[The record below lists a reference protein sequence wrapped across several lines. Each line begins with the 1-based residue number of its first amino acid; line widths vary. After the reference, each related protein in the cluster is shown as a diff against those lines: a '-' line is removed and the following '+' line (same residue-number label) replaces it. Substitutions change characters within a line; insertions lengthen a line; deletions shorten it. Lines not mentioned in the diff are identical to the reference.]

1 MDFTIVAGNSKTF
14 VESNPGFQKNPGGLC
29 LLRFVM
35 QTYTPQC
42 GGKNQLNADFRMLNA
57 GIAC

>member
-1 MDFTIVAGNSKTF
+1 VAGRQFKNF

-35 QTYTPQC
+35 QTYC
-42 GGKNQLNADFRMLNA
+42 GFGPCKNQLNVDFRMLNT
-57 GIAC
+57 GIAG